1 MKTSDLTL
9 SIVIIIIFI
18 LLYVFSFFVV
28 GLSQIKDNWPLYR
41 CNPLI
46 MPFAGSFGYDPK
58 VNFAYCIK
66 SMQTT
71 FMEPILKPLNFNMSS
86 LGDIASGL
94 TKNLADN
101 RVMTNFMRG
110 SVINSFTSIF
120 NIVQNA
126 IVEVQRV
133 FINMKDL
140 IGKLIGIMV
149 SVLYIL
155 SGSIMT
161 MNSAWSGPP
170 GQLVRALCFHPE
182 TKVKL
187 QNGEILQ
194 FKDIPLNSILAN
206 GTKVYALMQ
215 ISNLAEDGSFI
226 EKLYRIKNDVDV
238 DSDIL
243 VSGSHLVYDPSNKY
257 FVHVKDLSEAI
268 QSDINCDTLHCLI
281 TSDHTI
287 PIGQWIFHDWEDNN
301 GSMSKKIG

>member
-1 MKTSDLTL
+1 MKTSDLSL
-9 SIVIIIIFI
+9 SIIIIIIFI
-18 LLYVFSFFVV
+18 LLYLFSFFVV

-41 CNPLI
+41 CNPII

-66 SMQTT
+66 SMQTK
-71 FMEPILKPLNFNMSS
+71 FMDPILKPLNFNLSS
-86 LGDIASGL
+86 LGNIASGL
-94 TKNLADN
+94 IESLDFS
-101 RVMTNFMRG
+101 RYFSFDLRG
-110 SVINSFTSIF
+110 KLMGTFGSIF
-120 NIVQNA
+120 NIVLNA
-126 IVEVQRV
+126 IVEVQRLV
-133 FINMKDL
+133 INMKDL
-140 IGKLIGIMV
+140 LAKLVGIMAT
-149 SVLYIL
+149 VLHVL
-155 SGSIMT
+155 SGSMLT
-161 MNSAWSGPP
+161 MNSAWAGPP

-187 QNGEILQ
+187 QNGEILS

-206 GTKVYALMQ
+206 GSKVDALMQ

-238 DSDIL
+238 NSDIL
-243 VSGSHLVYDPSNKY
+243 VSGSHLVYDPTHKY
-257 FVHVKDLSEAI
+257 FVHVKDLSQAI
-268 QSDINCDTLHCLI
+268 ECDINCEILHCLI